1 MRYRLALAFA
11 LTAVAATAS
20 AHAQRPIIGFGIG
33 GGTILG
39 SQLLEQDFT
48 GRLDGLDVA
57 ARRDV
62 NLEDVAV
69 LSVNA
74 EWYVV
79 PNVAVRLHGAWG
91 AGRLQV
97 ATDAAFDD
105 QDFGV
110 VFESDF
116 GDVRVTAY
124 DAGVS
129 IWPWAPGTAGF
140 APFVT
145 LGIGRFTYDFD
156 DDAGDDL
163 FRVRGRRTERAWILG
178 FGADLHVWR
187 SITLRVE
194 AMDHIVDSPF
204 DAADLGPGDAP
215 VGTRAFDGSVNNV
228 RLTLGAHVYFPFHTQ
243 ASPDGP

>member
-1 MRYRLALAFA
+1 MRYRLALALA
-11 LTAVAATAS
+11 LTAVAATTS
-20 AHAQRPIIGFGIG
+20 AHAQRPRIGFGIG

-39 SQLLEQDFT
+39 SRLLEEDFT
-48 GRLDGLDVA
+48 GQLDGLDVS
-57 ARRDV
+57 ARREI

-69 LSVNA
+69 LSANA

-91 AGRLQV
+91 AGRLEV
-97 ATDAAFDD
+97 VTDAAFDGD
-105 QDFGV
+105 EIEAA
-110 VFESDF
+110 FESDF
-116 GDVRVTAY
+116 GDVRVSAY
-124 DAGVS
+124 DAAVS
-129 IWPWAPGTAGF
+129 IWPWAPGTTGF

-156 DDAGDDL
+156 AATGDGP
-163 FRVRGRRTERAWILG
+163 FRAEGRRRERAWILG

-187 SITLRVE
+187 SVTLRVE

-204 DAADLGPGDAP
+204 DASDFDAGGAP
-215 VGTRAFDGSVNNV
+215 IGARALDGSVNNV
-228 RLTLGAHVYFPFHTQ
+228 RLTIGAHVYFPFHTQ